1 MSQRLY
7 QIKYSSFKIHLN
19 PSSVIIRNKMEAKWI
34 IEISNLQYLN
44 IINITMS
51 LLKNFK
57 FKYFLQI
64 FEYVFLKIDFLNF
77 CNNYDNEESWALNHL
92 FRSCSTSR
100 KVCVQLI
107 KQRPTAAWSLCL
119 EILTRSSWYGP
130 EALNFLHELARY
142 PSTAMAIRS
151 AKFSLPITFPNA
163 N

>member
-1 MSQRLY
+1 M
-7 QIKYSSFKIHLN
+7 N
-19 PSSVIIRNKMEAKWI
+19 PSSVIVGNKMEAKWI

-57 FKYFLQI
+57 FKHFLQV
-64 FEYVFLKIDFLNF
+64 FEYVYLKFFFKNRLFEFLWQLWQTKLD
-77 CNNYDNEESWALNHL
+77 HL